1 MTVSATR
8 ICARPGCGERFSLVL
23 RGGRNSCKAQ
33 AGRKPSYHKG
43 RRYCSD
49 TCRKLAS
56 KRRLGPHAQTA
67 RQEHQSSPETSETRP
82 AEGLNEGPATGV
94 LSTVTTDENS
104 VDILPTYNSK
114 KSGRASLK
122 MTFGAYTV
130 VPDPDWPKMY
140 RVRRPDGS
148 LTEMIN
154 LTRARDAAR
163 ELARVAVQ
171 TEAG

>member
-1 MTVSATR
+1 MTESTTR
-8 ICARPGCGERFSLVL
+8 ICARLGCGERFSLVL
-23 RGGRNSCKAQ
+23 RGGRNSRKAQ

-56 KRRLGPHAQTA
+56 KA
-67 RQEHQSSPETSETRP
+67 RYQSSPETSETRP

-94 LSTVTTDENS
+94 LSTVTTAENS

-163 ELARVAVQ
+163 ELAKVAVQ